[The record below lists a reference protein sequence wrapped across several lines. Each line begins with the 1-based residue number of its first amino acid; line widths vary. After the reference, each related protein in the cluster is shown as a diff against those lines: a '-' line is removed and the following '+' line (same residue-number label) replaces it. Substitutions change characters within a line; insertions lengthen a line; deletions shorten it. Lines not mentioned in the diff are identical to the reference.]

1 LKPTSVRRPATLELR
16 ALEVHYDRIR
26 ALRGVSLVVGAGEIV
41 AIVGANGAGKSTT
54 MRTIAGLLR
63 PSSGAVLLEGQRI
76 DGLAPEAIVRRGIC
90 LVPEGR
96 RIFPGLTVY
105 ENLEVATAAWRRRGQ
120 SLGAELERVYG
131 LFPRLRERH
140 RQLGWSLSGG
150 EQQMLAIGRALMARP
165 RLLLLDEPS
174 LGLAPVLVEE
184 VFATIRDINQQG
196 TTVLLVEQNAYQAL
210 DLAHRAYVLEN
221 GEVQLEGPAR
231 ELAGNPLVKE
241 AYLGG

>member
-1 LKPTSVRRPATLELR
+1 MPATGG
-16 ALEVHYDRIR
+16 RILSGR
-26 ALRGVSLVVGAGEIV
+26 IGFEGASLVGLPPHRV
-41 AIVGANGAGKSTT
+41 AQ
-54 MRTIAGLLR
+54 RGL
-63 PSSGAVLLEGQRI
+63 G
-76 DGLAPEAIVRRGIC
+76 

-96 RIFPGLTVY
+96 QIFPTLTVE
-105 ENLEVATAAWRRRGQ
+105 ENLTATAANWAGT
-120 SLGAELERVYG
+120 GAPRWTLRSVYD
-131 LFPRLRERH
+131 LFPRLEER
-140 RQLGWSLSGG
+140 RRNAGARLSGG

-210 DLAHRAYVLEN
+210 ELAHRAYVLEN

>member
-1 LKPTSVRRPATLELR
+1 VA
-16 ALEVHYDRIR
+16 
-26 ALRGVSLVVGAGEIV
+26 AGEIV
-41 AIVGANGAGKSTT
+41 AIVGANGAGKTTT

-63 PSSGAVLLEGQRI
+63 PTRGQVLLEGQRI
-76 DGLAPEAIVRRGIC
+76 DGLAPETLVRRGIC

-120 SLGAELERVYG
+120 SLAPDLERVYA
-131 LFPRLRERH
+131 LFPRLQERQ

-150 EQQMLAIGRALMARP
+150 EQQMLAIGRALMAHP

-184 VFATIRDINQQG
+184 VFATIRDVNQRG
-196 TTVLLVEQNAYQAL
+196 TTILLVEQNAYQAL
-210 DLAHRAYVLEN
+210 QLAHRAYVLEN